1 MNEKKNWTIDQV
13 KKMAGSGD
21 EITGKVIPIN
31 QEIIA
36 GQKILNFWYVEDL
49 LKKSTRI
56 AVGECDCRK
65 TLKNCDNTLEGCLF
79 LNNWA
84 DMAIDKGF
92 ARESDYQGALSIL
105 KKTYS
110 EGLVLT
116 AGLEDPPVKICSCC
130 SCCCFMFAGIQ
141 QYDLDYALVHSDFIA
156 HVDKDI
162 CSECANCV
170 SRCHFSAMQENDN
183 TVVYNQEKCFGCGLC
198 ISTCPNEAIKL
209 VERGEGEIMH
219 RS

>member
-1 MNEKKNWTIDQV
+1 MNEKKHWTIDEV

-21 EITGKVIPIN
+21 EVTGKVIPIN
-31 QEIIA
+31 QEIKA
-36 GQKILNFWYVEDL
+36 GQKILNFWHVEYL
-49 LKKSTRI
+49 LKKSTKI

-65 TLKNCDNTLEGCLF
+65 TLKNCENTLEGCLY

-92 ARESDYQGALSIL
+92 AKECDYQEALVIL

-141 QYDLDYALVHSDFIA
+141 QFGLDYALVRSDYIA
-156 HVDKDI
+156 HVDKDM
-162 CSECANCV
+162 CADCATCA
-170 SRCHFSAMQENDN
+170 SRCHFKAMQEVDFRVLFDQ
-183 TVVYNQEKCFGCGLC
+183 TKCFGCGLC
-198 ISTCPNEAIKL
+198 ISTCPSDAIKL
-209 VERGEGEIMH
+209 VKR
-219 RS
+219 